1 MANRNSNVRALVHIF
16 RTGCWMVRSV
26 CGCSAGL
33 QQAHAWRRRA
43 VALRNHHRCEDCE
56 RHIFNGRREQGC
68 EFEQIGLIDGFTAPK
83 VRITVRASP
92 TILVWKT
99 DPAKKDRQQVA
110 RAPGNGILSVVVAHE
125 LIHASG
131 LDNDEHCDDD
141 MFASELEPE
150 GGRRPADDRLR
161 VGKTGRLLPPL
172 WIADDTAARLRD
184 IWS

>member
-1 MANRNSNVRALVHIF
+1 LFIFSEPAAGWSVAFAAAVRDFNKLMHGDGVRLRYEITTDAKIANVIF
-16 RTGCWMVRSV
+16 ST
-26 CGCSAGL
+26 AGANKV
-33 QQAHAWRRRA
+33 AHP
-43 VALRNHHRCEDCE
+43 LH
-56 RHIFNGRREQGC
+56 G

-141 MFASELEPE
+141 MFASELAPE